1 MKTLSSSLLQLTS
14 LCGTALA
21 HYKWP
26 ALIINGA
33 VTGDHQCVR
42 SNTNNIN
49 PLLDINSLDLRCN
62 EGGLA
67 SGGATQ
73 TADVNAGARVGHPFI
88 TKIQSLSR
96 FPARIHIEQRDLPRR
111 PGHGVHGQSP
121 RKPV

>member
-1 MKTLSSSLLQLTS
+1 MKYFIIGLLQLAC
-14 LCGTALA
+14 LWGTALA

-33 VTGDHQCVR
+33 VTGDYQYVR

-49 PLLDINSLDLRCN
+49 PLLDLNSLDLRCN

-73 TADVNAGARVGHPFI
+73 TADVTAGAKVDAKSTH
-88 TKIQSLSR
+88 SLISM
-96 FPARIHIEQRDLPRR
+96 FYF
-111 PGHGVHGQSP
+111 
-121 RKPV
+121 

>member
-1 MKTLSSSLLQLTS
+1 MKSFSSRLLQLACLS
-14 LCGTALA
+14 GTALA

-33 VTGDHQCVR
+33 VTGDYQYVR

-49 PLLDINSLDLRCN
+49 PLMDVTSLDLRCN

-73 TADVNAGARVGHPFI
+73 TADVNAGDKVDTKSVHP
-88 TKIQSLSR
+88 
-96 FPARIHIEQRDLPRR
+96 LPN
-111 PGHGVHGQSP
+111 SCL
-121 RKPV
+121 